1 VLEMDFTSGILPV
14 PTEREA
20 DAVVSEI
27 ESTGSMIDR
36 GSAFDETDLD
46 LTPGVEDTH
55 EPVRTYLREMGT
67 VPLLTREGEVIL
79 AKRIERGEARVLKAI
94 SRSPVI
100 LRELM
105 VVGDDLRR
113 EMRSIKQI
121 VEMGANDRAQA
132 NIEIKRTLETITQ
145 IGKLYK
151 LAVRQAERLK
161 GMPQPKTGAY
171 LRAKVQLARTRIRM
185 SKLVRSIDFKL
196 SERKRLTQV
205 LRSASQESLALDRE
219 ERKGPRSRR
228 NGSIGINKVSEVSI
242 VELKRTLQ
250 LISKGEAEAEQ
261 AKKELTEAN
270 LRLVVSI
277 AKRYMNR
284 GLPFLDLIQE
294 GNIGLMRAVEKFD
307 WRRGY
312 KFSTYATWWI
322 RQGVTRAI
330 ADQARTIRLP
340 VHMVDT
346 INNLMR
352 ANRELVRKLGREPSP
367 QEIARRMGLSA
378 AKVRGLMKIAQE
390 PISLEIP
397 IGADEESH
405 LAELIEDKSAMSPSD
420 AVMDMDLKEHT
431 TMMLKTLTPREE
443 KVIKMRFQLEDGE
456 EHTLEEVGQSIGV
469 TRERARQIENEALR
483 NLHAA
488 PNSEAVRS
496 FLRRAS

>member
-1 VLEMDFTSGILPV
+1 MDFTSGVLAA
-14 PTEREA
+14 PTEREG
-20 DAVVSEI
+20 DALVSEI
-27 ESTGSMIDR
+27 ESPDSMIDR
-36 GSAFDETDLD
+36 WGAFDETDID

-55 EPVRTYLREMGT
+55 EPVRAYLREMGS

-79 AKRIERGEARVLKAI
+79 AKRIERGETRVLKVM

-113 EMRSIKQI
+113 EVRSIKQT
-121 VEMGANDRAQA
+121 VEMGANDGAQA
-132 NIEIKRTLETITQ
+132 KIEIKRTLETITQ

-151 LAVRQAERLK
+151 LAIRQAERLQ
-161 GMPQPKTGAY
+161 GMPQPRTAAY
-171 LRAKVQLARTRIRM
+171 LRAKVQLARTRIGM
-185 SKLVRSIDFKL
+185 SKLVRSIDFTL

-228 NGSIGINKVSEVSI
+228 NGSLGINKANEVSI
-242 VELKRTLQ
+242 NELKRTLQ

-277 AKRYMNR
+277 AKRYTNR

-322 RQGVTRAI
+322 RQGVARAI
-330 ADQARTIRLP
+330 ADQGRTIRLP

-346 INNLMR
+346 INSLMR

-367 QEIARRMGLSA
+367 QEIARRMRLSA

-390 PISLEIP
+390 PFSLEIP

-405 LAELIEDKSAMSPSD
+405 LAGLIEDKSAMSPSD

-431 TMMLKTLTPREE
+431 ARMLKTLTPREE

-456 EHTLEEVGQSIGV
+456 EHTLEEVGQSLGV
-469 TRERARQIENEALR
+469 TRERARQIENKALR
-483 NLHAA
+483 NLQAA

-496 FLRRAS
+496 FLWRAS

>member
-1 VLEMDFTSGILPV
+1 MDFTSGVLAA
-14 PTEREA
+14 PTEREG
-20 DAVVSEI
+20 DALVSEI
-27 ESTGSMIDR
+27 ESPDSMIDQ
-36 GSAFDETDLD
+36 GVAFDETDLD

-55 EPVRTYLREMGT
+55 EPVRAYLREMGS

-79 AKRIERGEARVLKAI
+79 AKRIERGERRVLKVI

-113 EMRSIKQI
+113 EVRSLKQ
-121 VEMGANDRAQA
+121 VVAMGANDGARAK
-132 NIEIKRTLETITQ
+132 IEIKRTLETITQ

-151 LAVRQAERLK
+151 LAIRQAKRLQ
-161 GMPQPKTGAY
+161 GMPQPKTGAC
-171 LRAKVQLARTRIRM
+171 LRTKVQLARTRIRM
-185 SKLVRSIDFKL
+185 SKLVRSIDFTL
-196 SERKRLTQV
+196 PERKRLTQV
-205 LRSASQESLALDRE
+205 LRSVSQESLALDRE
-219 ERKGPRSRR
+219 ERKGPRSHR
-228 NGSIGINKVSEVSI
+228 NGSIGINKASEVSI

-322 RQGVTRAI
+322 RQGVARAI
-330 ADQARTIRLP
+330 ADQGRTIRLP

-346 INNLMR
+346 INSLMR

-367 QEIARRMGLSA
+367 QEVARRMGLSA

-390 PISLEIP
+390 PFSLEIP

-405 LAELIEDKSAMSPSD
+405 LAQLIEDKLAMSPSD

-431 TMMLKTLTPREE
+431 ARMLKTLTPREE

-456 EHTLEEVGQSIGV
+456 EHTLEEVGQSLGV
-469 TRERARQIENEALR
+469 TRERARQIENQALR

-488 PNSEAVRS
+488 PNSKAARS

>member
-1 VLEMDFTSGILPV
+1 MDFTSDVLAV
-14 PTEREA
+14 PTARKG
-20 DAVVSEI
+20 DAVVFEI
-27 ESTGSMIDR
+27 ESSGSMADR
-36 GSAFDETDLD
+36 GGPFDETDLD

-55 EPVRTYLREMGT
+55 EPVRAYLREMGN

-79 AKRIERGEARVLKAI
+79 AKRIERGQTRVLKEI

-100 LRELM
+100 WRELI
-105 VVGDDLRR
+105 VVGDELRR
-113 EMRSIKQI
+113 EMRPFKQI
-121 VEMGANDRAQA
+121 IEMDANDRTAA
-132 NIEIKRTLETITQ
+132 NTASKQTLETITQ

-151 LAVRQAERLK
+151 LAIRQAKRLK
-161 GMPQPKTGAY
+161 GMPRSKTGAY
-171 LRAKVQLARTRIRM
+171 LRAKHRLARTRIRI
-185 SKLVRSIDFKL
+185 SRLVQSIDFTL
-196 SERKRLTQV
+196 SERKRLTQ
-205 LRSASQESLALDRE
+205 LLWSASQESLALDRE
-219 ERKGPRSRR
+219 QRKEPRSRR
-228 NGSIGINKVSEVSI
+228 NGSIWAEKINEASI

-277 AKRYMNR
+277 AKRYMKR

-346 INNLMR
+346 INNVMR
-352 ANRELVRKLGREPSP
+352 SNRELIRKLGREPSP
-367 QEIARRMGLSA
+367 QEIAKRMGLSV

-405 LAELIEDKSAMSPSD
+405 LAELIEDKAALSPSD
-420 AVMDMDLKEHT
+420 AVMDMDLKKHT

-483 NLHAA
+483 NLQAD
-488 PNSEAVRS
+488 PNSDAARS